1 MHILSIIR
9 IVGLLVALFSSTMLL
24 PALVAFGYR
33 DGGGAEFV
41 SSFLIALLLGVV
53 LWFPNRYHKK
63 EMRSKEGFLIVVLFW
78 TVLGSVGA
86 VPFIMSDVPDMSV
99 SEAFFESFSGLTTTG
114 ATVLTGLDNLPRRF
128 CSIASCCSGWGA
140 WGSSYWRWPFCRC
153 SASGAC
159 SSTVP
164 RSRDR

>member
-63 EMRSKEGFLIVVLFW
+63 EMRSKR
-78 TVLGSVGA
+78 
-86 VPFIMSDVPDMSV
+86 
-99 SEAFFESFSGLTTTG
+99 AF
-114 ATVLTGLDNLPRRF
+114 
-128 CSIASCCSGWGA
+128 
-140 WGSSYWRWPFCRC
+140 
-153 SASGAC
+153 
-159 SSTVP
+159 
-164 RSRDR
+164 